1 MTARRRGSESGRTSV
16 SSSVPDSYFF
26 GRESPEGV
34 QPRPPEAE
42 VSEQRAKGNA
52 VGLWLGGR
60 RSFPG
65 GIFFP
70 GASGPAASSAGLAG
84 RRASPSGCTPFRTP
98 RSTYPR

>member
-16 SSSVPDSYFF
+16 SSSVPNSYLF
-26 GRESPEGV
+26 GRERPEGE
-34 QPRPPEAE
+34 QPRPPEGE
-42 VSEQRAKGNA
+42 VSNERKGNTA
-52 VGLWLGGR
+52 GLWLGGR
-60 RSFPG
+60 RSSPG

-84 RRASPSGCTPFRTP
+84 RRASPSGYTPFRTN